1 MRLPEHI
8 KRLQTVA
15 RPVATAA
22 SDYAAGHTI
31 DWHDHPRAQL
41 VYAERGVIS
50 VSTIE
55 GVWITPPERA
65 VWVPAGIRHRVDMS
79 GRVRMH
85 SLYVRPDAATGLFS
99 QCRVVMVTPLLREL
113 IRQAVNVPELY
124 DEKGPDGRLIQVLVD
139 QLVSLDQAPLHL
151 PMPEDQRLRRVTE
164 AIISNPA
171 DNRSLNAWARDA
183 GASARTLERIFRRET
198 AMTFRAW
205 RQQARLLAALKALA
219 GRQPVTHVALDLGY
233 ESPSAFIAMFR
244 RAFGVSPG
252 RYFNPPTP

>member
-1 MRLPEHI
+1 MRLADHI
-8 KRLQTVA
+8 KRLQHVA

-22 SDYAAGHTI
+22 SDYTAGHAI

-79 GRVRMH
+79 GPVRMH
-85 SLYVRPDAATGLFS
+85 SLYVRPDAAPGLFS

-124 DEKGPDGRLIQVLVD
+124 DENGPDGRLIRVLVD

-164 AIISNPA
+164 AIIATPA
-171 DNRSLNAWARDA
+171 DNRSLKNWANDA
-183 GASARTLERIFRRET
+183 GASARTLERLFQRET
-198 AMTFRAW
+198 NMTFRAW

-219 GRQPVTHVALDLGY
+219 GRQPVTQVALDLGY

-252 RYFNPPTP
+252 RYFNPP